1 MIPFV
6 LGRLLIV
13 EDDLNALAGLRE
25 LLSEEG
31 FFVRGA
37 TNGCKALEAAKQ
49 ETFDIIL
56 CDYCLPDVDGLQ
68 VCRELRRLQPHLALF
83 LVTAHRHLELVNAAR
98 QCGIEK
104 VIAKPIV
111 IAELFDTLAAAAA
124 RLRDKERYCAG
135 NNQSLEVLSN
145 GDALYPLLVAF

>member
-6 LGRLLIV
+6 SGRLLIV
-13 EDDLNALAGLRE
+13 EDDLNALTGLRE

-37 TNGCKALEAAKQ
+37 TSGCKALEAAKQ
-49 ETFDIIL
+49 EQFDIIL
-56 CDYCLPDVDGLQ
+56 CDYCLPDIDGLQ
-68 VCRELRRLQPHLALF
+68 VCRELRRLQPQLTLF
-83 LVTAHRHLELVNAAR
+83 LVTAYRHLEILNAAR

-104 VIAKPIV
+104 VMSKPIV

-124 RLRDKERYCAG
+124 RLREKERCRANSKPSFAIAAPLCA
-135 NNQSLEVLSN
+135 
-145 GDALYPLLVAF
+145 